1 MKNKKINKLFGKI
14 LVLIF
19 IIYFLYTVIVQQK
32 TLNSYAKERDKYN
45 DNIDN
50 IISETIEN
58 TDYSSIHSEED
69 LYCYIIDKS
78 LENLEDL
85 LLREELAEKEYQLLQ
100 DTEKVKDYISSRLSD
115 VDINIIWQR
124 RMYQYTSKQ
133 KEENLDFAT
142 EKISNNTKSDDS
154 TVNILNELNSIFFD

>member
-1 MKNKKINKLFGKI
+1 MIIMLGALILFLI
-14 LVLIF
+14 YYEIF
-19 IIYFLYTVIVQQK
+19 ILKRFDLKKMDIEDIL
-32 TLNSYAKERDKYN
+32 SKYN

-142 EKISNNTKSDDS
+142 EKVSNNTKSDDS

>member
-1 MKNKKINKLFGKI
+1 MIIMLGALILFLI
-14 LVLIF
+14 YYEIF
-19 IIYFLYTVIVQQK
+19 ILKRFDFKKMDIEDIL
-32 TLNSYAKERDKYN
+32 SKY
-45 DNIDN
+45 DDSIDN

-100 DTEKVKDYISSRLSD
+100 DTEKVKDYISSRLSEI
-115 VDINIIWQR
+115 DINIIWKR
-124 RMYQYTSKQ
+124 KMYEYTSKQ

-142 EKISNNTKSDDS
+142 EKVSNNTKSDDS